1 MKKKYWIMILAV
13 VLAVALIVALAACGG
28 LKTQPEVEEEEG
40 VTPEDINGAADDA
53 ANVATKEDIDAAAD
67 AINGKDKSSS
77 SSHSSS
83 SSGNTNN
90 SGNTGNTG
98 DNKENEKEQ
107 ENPEEQPEQP
117 ATNPS
122 LLGAIMDIIDGSK
135 NKDQDQLFEGIGNT
149 VDIVVG
155 GIGEIIGLN
164 P

>member
-83 SSGNTNN
+83 SSSSSSSST
-90 SGNTGNTG
+90 NTG

-122 LLGAIMDIIDGSK
+122 LLGAIMDIVDGSK
-135 NKDQDQLFEGIGNT
+135 HKNEEQIFEGIGDT
-149 VDIVVG
+149 VDIIIG